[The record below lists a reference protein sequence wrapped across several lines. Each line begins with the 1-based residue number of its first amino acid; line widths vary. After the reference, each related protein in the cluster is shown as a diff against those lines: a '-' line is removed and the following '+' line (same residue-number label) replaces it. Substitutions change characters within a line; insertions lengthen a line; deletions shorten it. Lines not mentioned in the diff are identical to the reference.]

1 MAKRGANE
9 AVRYRCLACAVA
21 NDFRPT
27 SRNLCAI
34 HDPGRKKRKA
44 DAESELQAEQRRMAA
59 LEALRDQHLHSDAEE
74 VRSVTSEASRT
85 ITTAK
90 PTAKAATGT
99 RPISSFLTHSPR
111 RP

>member
-1 MAKRGANE
+1 MVKKDANE
-9 AVRYRCLACAVA
+9 TVRYRCLACAVA

-59 LEALRDQHLHSDAEE
+59 LEALRDAEE

-90 PTAKAATGT
+90 PTAKAAAGT
-99 RPISSFLTHSPR
+99 RPISSFLKQG
-111 RP
+111 

>member
-9 AVRYRCLACAVA
+9 AVRYRCLACTVA

-59 LEALRDQHLHSDAEE
+59 LEALCDQRLHSDAEE
-74 VRSVTSEASRT
+74 GEA
-85 ITTAK
+85 I
-90 PTAKAATGT
+90 
-99 RPISSFLTHSPR
+99 
-111 RP
+111 